1 MTRNNLTRFIKNSQ
15 SESVNKIGEYR
26 LTRSVNI
33 FVLETL
39 PENINIQNVISY
51 LRTNVPSYYLNLVD
65 VIYVGHTPE
74 FEERK
79 INAMVK
85 DGALYITSQQSNELD
100 MIDDIVHE
108 VAHLVEERFREEVY
122 GDDEIKD
129 EFLRKRTVLRRV
141 LKYENYVVDDHDFT
155 KIEYDQEFDFFLK
168 DKVGYQ
174 KLRIF
179 AQNIFA
185 SPYAATSLR
194 EYFADGFEDFY
205 LGRKLNLNKISPVL
219 YNKLEDLNN
228 EIQNY

>member
-1 MTRNNLTRFIKNSQ
+1 MTRNNLTRFIKDSQ
-15 SESVNKIGEYR
+15 KESVSKIGEYN

-33 FVLETL
+33 FVLEAL
-39 PENINIQNVISY
+39 PENIDIQKIMTY
-51 LRTNVPSYYLNLVD
+51 LRTNVPDYYLNLID
-65 VIYVGHTPE
+65 VIYVGQIPE
-74 FEERK
+74 FKERK

-85 DGALYITSQQSNELD
+85 DGALYITNEQSNDLD
-100 MIDDIVHE
+100 MIDDIIHE
-108 VAHLVEERFREEVY
+108 VAHLVEERFTDSIY
-122 GDDEIKD
+122 GDDEIEN
-129 EFLRKRTVLRRV
+129 EFIRKRTVLRRV
-141 LKYENYVVDDHDFT
+141 LKYENYVVDEHDFG
-155 KIEYDQEFDFFLK
+155 KIEYDQEFDLFLK